1 MLRLFVF
8 LLLMIPG
15 LPARA
20 AEDMARLA
28 LRPVDC
34 TVATAR
40 CASAGS
46 GWTWVELS
54 DSRSIATMPSGFRL
68 VIDQVRFETMRIDIA
83 HDGGRIL
90 IERAGDDLASDWSLG
105 NNLAFEIDTPGAGI
119 RSVRIGFQRIDDIG
133 LMRSVKAMP
142 PDAYAAH
149 MLRWSALI
157 ALVAGVLISA
167 LTYNLFLLTWLKT
180 PFQRWYVVWVA
191 GGLAY
196 TLLWT
201 GGIFFAVPQIAG
213 ATTVRLGLVVVGG
226 LIGMASLFF
235 CDLIEQGKLP
245 RRLIRFGR
253 ASAIAVF
260 VSGVLAAADQLIPAW
275 IGDRLLNLAFVA
287 NTLVIGVGLVIAIRR
302 RSRAVW
308 FYLAAWSPPLGVFSL
323 RVFRNFGPLPQ
334 SDLIDMLTF
343 AAIALEAVVLS
354 LAIADRFRE
363 LQRERDAADIE
374 RDTLRRVAHTDSLTG
389 LSNRAAFQAWLAR
402 LPEVSGADLVIVD
415 LDRLK
420 ETNDLAGHDA
430 GDALIVEA
438 GRRLAAAAGPDAL
451 VARVGGDEFVAIVE
465 GMACARLPAILEAIE
480 ASGRTPI
487 EHNGRRID
495 VSMTAGHAR
504 WEPAADT
511 PDRLYK
517 KADLALYRA
526 KAQSR
531 GSWCSYSESM
541 QDEVEADH
549 RTLLEA
555 RDALAR
561 GEFMLHYQP
570 IVNLRSGQVASH
582 EALLRWR
589 HPSRGLLRPAD
600 FAAALLDTRTAAL
613 IQAQVLR
620 TALDFARANGVS
632 VGVNFLGNQLQGA
645 TGAAVILGAIAD
657 RGLPADALVVEVTE
671 MVMLGQHDAPIIDCL
686 QRLRAA
692 GVGVALDDF
701 GTGYAS
707 LVHLRDFPADTL
719 KIDRSFVAGLPTDNG
734 SQKIVRAIVALA
746 HGLGKRVVAEGI
758 ETEAQ
763 RNFLARLGCD
773 QGQGYLLGRP
783 VAADG
788 GTVEDPA
795 EAALAS

>member
-8 LLLMIPG
+8 LLLLLPG

-20 AEDMARLA
+20 AEDVARLA
-28 LRPVDC
+28 LQQVDC
-34 TVATAR
+34 AAASAR
-40 CASAGS
+40 CAPG
-46 GWTWVELS
+46 GPDWTWVELTEPQ
-54 DSRSIATMPSGFRL
+54 SIATMPSGFRL
-68 VIDQVRFETMRIDIA
+68 VIDQVRFRAMRIDIV
-83 HDGGRIL
+83 HEGGKIV
-90 IERAGDDLASDWSLG
+90 IERAGDALAADWSLG
-105 NNLAFEIDTPGAGI
+105 NNLAFEIDTPGAQI
-119 RSVRIGFQRIDDIG
+119 RSVRIGFERIDDIA

-142 PDAYAAH
+142 PAAYAAH

-157 ALVAGVLISA
+157 ALVAGVLTSA
-167 LTYNLFLLTWLKT
+167 LTYNLFLLTWLRT

-213 ATTVRLGLVVVGG
+213 PTTVRLGLVVVGA
-226 LIGMASLFF
+226 LIGIASLFF
-235 CDLIEQGKLP
+235 CDLIEKGKLP
-245 RRLIRFGR
+245 RRLILFGR
-253 ASAIAVF
+253 ASAVAVF
-260 VSGVLAAADQLIPAW
+260 VSGLLAAADHLIPAW
-275 IGDRLLNLAFVA
+275 LGDRLLNLAFVA

-302 RSRAVW
+302 GSRAVW

-323 RVFRNFGPLPQ
+323 RVARNFGLLPQ

-343 AAIALEAVVLS
+343 LAIALEAVVLS

-363 LQRERDAADIE
+363 LRRERDAADIE

-402 LPEVSGADLVIVD
+402 LPQVAGADLVIVD

-465 GMACARLPAILEAIE
+465 GPSRARLPTILEAIE
-480 ASGRTPI
+480 GSGRTPI
-487 EHNGRRID
+487 EHDGRRIE
-495 VSMTAGHAR
+495 VSMTAGHAG
-504 WEPAADT
+504 WEPETDT
-511 PDRLYK
+511 PERLYK

-526 KAQSR
+526 KAQAR

-549 RTLLEA
+549 RTLVEA
-555 RDALAR
+555 RDALTR
-561 GEFMLHYQP
+561 GEFTLHYQP
-570 IVNLRSGQVASH
+570 IVNLRSGQVVNH

-589 HPSRGLLRPAD
+589 HPVRGMLRPAD

-620 TALDFARANGVS
+620 MALDFAVAKGVS

-645 TGAAVILGAIAD
+645 AGAATILEAIAE
-657 RGLPADALVVEVTE
+657 RGLPANALVVEVTE
-671 MVMLGQHDAPIIDCL
+671 MVMLGHHDAPIIDCL

-701 GTGYAS
+701 GTG
-707 LVHLRDFPADTL
+707 
-719 KIDRSFVAGLPTDNG
+719 
-734 SQKIVRAIVALA
+734 
-746 HGLGKRVVAEGI
+746 
-758 ETEAQ
+758 
-763 RNFLARLGCD
+763 
-773 QGQGYLLGRP
+773 
-783 VAADG
+783 
-788 GTVEDPA
+788 
-795 EAALAS
+795 